1 MLGEAA
7 LQANEPGFAYA
18 ISTAGLERGNPAE
31 AEFLFLRAQSLPATH
46 FERRMVCAAA
56 AAKLARQ
63 LSQQDL
69 AGKAVDFLRG
79 PFKDGSIEL
88 TPAQVG
94 EILQKEKKQPVFP
107 KSNRQGPNY
116 RSIVGDRLC
125 QCPDCRRDRG
135 EEMEGLDDFDCELEQ
150 DEEFAGLEIPEDMPL
165 EIAELLLQET
175 VRAVANG
182 ESVEELLARL
192 GGEGLPQTRS
202 RKSRRK

>member
-1 MLGEAA
+1 M
-7 LQANEPGFAYA
+7 
-18 ISTAGLERGNPAE
+18 I
-31 AEFLFLRAQSLPATH
+31 
-46 FERRMVCAAA
+46 CAAA
-56 AAKLARQ
+56 AAKLALQ

-69 AGKAVDFLRG
+69 AGKALDFLRG

-94 EILQKEKKQPVFP
+94 EILQKEKKQSVFP

-125 QCPDCRRDRG
+125 QCPDCRRNRG
-135 EEMEGLDDFDCELEQ
+135 EQMGGFDKFDSEFEQ